1 MSLSTFEG
9 AGTAI
14 RTTGAPRPLQA
25 LVVVVNPFPTDSA
38 MGTLWVI
45 YVRSI
50 GALCGFYGVRIGVIR
65 VY

>member
-9 AGTAI
+9 TGAAI
-14 RTTGAPRPLQA
+14 RTTGARDGLGA
-25 LVVVVNPFPTDSA
+25 LAVVVNSFSTDSA